1 MESFNQL
8 FSKLCASIWI
18 LLVAFGFTYA
28 AQQPIQGRVMDE
40 QGLPLAGATVE
51 LTGSTQKTNTDS
63 DGQFTI
69 QASPGDNLLVSF
81 VGYVPQQVSV
91 SGTATLSVNLQ
102 PSANDLDEVVVVGYT
117 SQRRTDISGAVASV
131 DMAAAA
137 KRRVPDIGQALQG
150 QVAGVQVS
158 QATGAP
164 GDPIDIRVRGV
175 GTIGSND
182 PLYIIDGVPSTNFT
196 FINPQ
201 DIESM
206 NVLKDA
212 SAAAMY
218 GARAA
223 AGVVVITTK
232 QGKSGKSSL
241 DINYYNGIQ
250 RVANLPTMLNT
261 QQYLSTLEQ
270 AWDHAGY
277 SGTNP
282 YTAEKSRTD
291 LADTRWLDELFETG
305 HSQNVQLTA
314 SGGSEKTRYMLS
326 GGYYRQ
332 NGIVVFDNDK
342 YERLNFRTNLN
353 SDLTSRLRVGTNV
366 QLSYEQ
372 RNPLSSRGDAP
383 GIIRHALLRPPVLSV
398 YKDPSDPT
406 YTPEDSFTDLPF
418 YHGVGVDQ
426 RSLYELTSNPIAL
439 AYFTDDTRAQ
449 FKTFGNVF
457 AEFDVLRDKSLKFKS
472 NFGVDL
478 NFNHNKAFFANFG
491 DDDGGGND
499 TDKGLG
505 RQNRP
510 NTLNEDRGDDFTFTW
525 NNTLSYDKTFGGKHS
540 LSALAGTEFIRFTG
554 SSINAARS
562 RFEYDDDPF
571 RYLDLGG
578 TELDLWNGGIGSE
591 WALFSLFGTATY
603 VYDGRYLVTANLR
616 ADASSRFGQNNQ
628 WGYFPSVSAGWV
640 ISREAFMQHI
650 DWLSN
655 LKLRVSTGSL
665 GNQASLGNYDYMTLY
680 RKEGDN
686 FVVARYGNPD
696 LRWETTTQHNVGLD
710 AGFFNNRLTLTA
722 DYFVKQTKDILLP
735 ISLPSLGGDVE
746 PTVVNAGEVRN
757 AGFEL
762 GVGYRNTTNGG
773 FSYAVNANLATLTNE
788 VEKLHSN
795 LPYISG
801 PVSRTQVGHPLDAY
815 YGFIMEGIYQNTA
828 EIQQHL
834 SGTPNP
840 SAMPGDIRFK
850 DLNDDGIIND
860 ADRTFIGSPIPD
872 LSYGLNLSGAWK
884 GFDLSILVQG
894 VSGIDR
900 YNDAKKILDY
910 DTRPFNYTTAV
921 LGAWNGEGSTNSIPR
936 VSFTDNGSSR
946 ISSIFVEDASYLR
959 LKNVE
964 LGYSFGNLLQSV
976 NWGVQNV
983 RLYASGQN
991 LFTRTKYTG
1000 LDPES
1005 TDLMDMGTYPLSR
1018 AFLFGINVTF

>member
-1 MESFNQL
+1 MEPINQL
-8 FSKLCASIWI
+8 LNKLSMS
-18 LLVAFGFTYA
+18 LFVLVVTLGFTYA
-28 AQQPIQGRVMDE
+28 AQQPINGRVMDE

-51 LTGSTQKTNTDS
+51 LKGGTQKTSTDN
-63 DGQFTI
+63 DGVFTI
-69 QASPGDNLLVSF
+69 RASPGDILLVSF
-81 VGYVPQQVSV
+81 IGYVPQEITVGNATTASV
-91 SGTATLSVNLQ
+91 ALQ

-117 SQRRTDISGAVASV
+117 SQRRTDISGAVGSV

-137 KRRVPDIGQALQG
+137 KRRVPDIGQILQG

-164 GDPIDIRVRGV
+164 GDPIDIRIRGI

-232 QGKSGKSSL
+232 QGKSGKTSL
-241 DINYYNGIQ
+241 DINYFNGVQ
-250 RVANLPTMLNT
+250 RVADLPQMLNT
-261 QQYLSTLEQ
+261 QQYLAKLEE
-270 AWDHAGY
+270 AWNNAGY

-282 YTAEKSRTD
+282 YTADKSRTD
-291 LADTRWLDELFETG
+291 LANTDWLDELFETG

-314 SGGSEKTRYMLS
+314 SGGTDKTRYLLS

-342 YERLNFRTNLN
+342 YERVNFRSNVN
-353 SDLTSRLRVGTNV
+353 SDLTERLRVGTNL
-366 QLSYEQ
+366 QLSYEK

-406 YTPEDSFTDLPF
+406 YRADDPFTDLPF
-418 YHGVGVDQ
+418 YQGVGADQ
-426 RSLYELTSNPIAL
+426 RSKYELTSNPIAL
-439 AYFTDDTRAQ
+439 AYFTDATRSQ

-457 AEFDVLRDKSLKFKS
+457 AEFDVLRDKSLTFKT
-472 NFGVDL
+472 NFGADL
-478 NFNHNKAFFANFG
+478 NFNHNKAFFRNFG
-491 DDDGGGND
+491 DDDGGGNEV
-499 TDKGLG
+499 DKGLG

-525 NNTLSYDKTFGGKHS
+525 NNTLSYDKIFGGKHS
-540 LSALAGTEFIRFTG
+540 LNALAGTEFIRFTG
-554 SSINAARS
+554 SSLNASRS
-562 RFEYDDDPF
+562 RFEYEDDDF
-571 RYLDLGG
+571 RYIDLGG

-603 VYDGRYLVTANLR
+603 VYDGRYLLTANLR
-616 ADASSRFGQNNQ
+616 ADASSRFGQNNK

-640 ISREAFMQHI
+640 VSREAFMQQV

-655 LKLRVSTGSL
+655 LKLRLSTGSL
-665 GNQASLGNYDYMTLY
+665 GNQASLGNYDYLTLY
-680 RKEGDN
+680 RKDGDN
-686 FVVARYGNPD
+686 FIVSRYGNPD
-696 LRWETTTQHNVGLD
+696 LRWETTIQHNIGLD
-710 AGFFNNRLTLTA
+710 VGFWNNAFSLSA
-722 DYFVKQTKDILLP
+722 DYFIKQTKDILLP
-735 ISLPSLGGDVE
+735 IDLPGLVGNVD

-762 GVGYRNTTNGG
+762 GVGYRNTTSGG
-773 FSYAVNANLATLTNE
+773 FAYAVNANLATLTNE
-788 VEKLHSN
+788 VKKLHAN
-795 LPYISG
+795 RPDIPG
-801 PVSRTQVGHPLDAY
+801 RVSKTAIGQPLNAY
-815 YGFIMEGIYQNTA
+815 YGYLMEGIYQNTT
-828 EIQQHL
+828 EIAQHL
-834 SGTPNP
+834 HGTTNP
-840 SAMPGDIRFK
+840 AAMPGDIRFR
-850 DLNDDGIIND
+850 DVNEDGVIND
-860 ADRTFIGSPIPD
+860 LDRTFIGSPIPD
-872 LSYGLNLSGAWK
+872 LTYGVNLSAAWK
-884 GFDLSILVQG
+884 GFDLAVLVQG

-921 LGAWNGEGSTNSIPR
+921 LGSWNGEGSTNRIPR
-936 VSFTDNGSSR
+936 VSFTDNGSSHV
-946 ISSIFVEDASYLR
+946 SSIFVEDASYLR

-964 LGYSFGNLLQSV
+964 LGYSFGGLLQQTG
-976 NWGVQNV
+976 WGIQNI

-991 LFTRTKYTG
+991 LFTQTKYTG

-1018 AFLFGINVTF
+1018 AFLFGIHVTF